1 MKRNKSKRKRNL
13 KNMRFFNTPKI
24 TLETVLNILSVIA
37 GSFIFAVG
45 INVFMIAGNLG
56 EGGVTGLSI
65 IFLYAFDIPLAISTL
80 VLNGILLVIG
90 FRFLSKRAMYYT
102 IFAVILM
109 SMFLGLTG
117 SWSIENDEIML
128 NVLFGGLLIGLGN
141 GLVIRIGAT
150 TAGSAIIG
158 RIANKYLDMKIA
170 NAILAV
176 DLFVIL
182 LSLTVLS
189 VQQVLLTV
197 VAMYTAVKVMDFV
210 IEGLNPKKAITIVST
225 KPEALGTLIN
235 SEIGRGVTMVKGKGF
250 YSRQETDILYVVI
263 SRSRLVRLK
272 RLIQK
277 YDENAFVVVNDVN
290 SVLGNSFVKE

>member
-1 MKRNKSKRKRNL
+1 MKKKRSI
-13 KNMRFFNTPKI
+13 KNINFEKIKLSMTPRI
-24 TLETVLNILSVIA
+24 TVQTLLNIASVIL

-80 VLNGILLVIG
+80 ILNGILLIIG

-109 SMFLGLTG
+109 SFFLGLTE
-117 SWSIENDEIML
+117 SWSIANDEIIL
-128 NVLFGGLLIGLGN
+128 NVLFGGLFIGLGN

-170 NAILAV
+170 NAILLV

-189 VQQVLLTV
+189 VQQVLFTM
-197 VAMYTAVKVMDFV
+197 VAMFTAVKVMDFV
-210 IEGLNPKKAITIVST
+210 IEGLNPKKAVTIVSS

-235 SEIGRGVTMVKGKGF
+235 SEIGRGVTMVNGQGF
-250 YSRQETDILYVVI
+250 YSREQFDILYVVI
-263 SRSRLVRLK
+263 NKSRLVRLK
-272 RLIQK
+272 RLIKK

-290 SVLGNSFVKE
+290 SVLGNAFPE

>member
-1 MKRNKSKRKRNL
+1 M
-13 KNMRFFNTPKI
+13 TPRI
-24 TLETVLNILSVIA
+24 TAETLLNILSVIA

-80 VLNGILLVIG
+80 ILNGILLIIG

-109 SMFLGLTG
+109 SFFLGLTE
-117 SWSIENDEIML
+117 SWSIANDEIIL
-128 NVLFGGLLIGLGN
+128 NVLFGGLFIGLGN

-170 NAILAV
+170 NAILPV
-176 DLFVIL
+176 SYTHLTLPTIL
-182 LSLTVLS
+182 LV
-189 VQQVLLTV
+189 
-197 VAMYTAVKVMDFV
+197 
-210 IEGLNPKKAITIVST
+210 
-225 KPEALGTLIN
+225 
-235 SEIGRGVTMVKGKGF
+235 
-250 YSRQETDILYVVI
+250 
-263 SRSRLVRLK
+263 
-272 RLIQK
+272 
-277 YDENAFVVVNDVN
+277 
-290 SVLGNSFVKE
+290 

>member
-1 MKRNKSKRKRNL
+1 MKKKRSI
-13 KNMRFFNTPKI
+13 KNINFEKIKLSMTPRI
-24 TLETVLNILSVIA
+24 TAQTLLNILSVIA

-45 INVFMIAGNLG
+45 INVFMISGNLG

-80 VLNGILLVIG
+80 ILNGLLLIIG
-90 FRFLSKRAMYYT
+90 FKFLSKRAMYYT

-109 SMFLGLTG
+109 SMFLGLTQ
-117 SWSIENDEIML
+117 SWSIDNDEIML
-128 NVLFGGLLIGLGN
+128 NVLFGGLFIGLGN

-170 NAILAV
+170 NAILLV

-189 VQQVLLTV
+189 VQQVLLTI
-197 VAMYTAVKVMDFV
+197 VAMFTAVKVMDFV
-210 IEGLNPKKAITIVST
+210 IEGLNPKKAITIVSS

-235 SEIGRGVTMVKGKGF
+235 SEIGRGVTMVNGQGF
-250 YSRQETDILYVVI
+250 YSREQFNILYVVI
-263 SRSRLVRLK
+263 NKSKLVRLK
-272 RLIQK
+272 RLIKK

-290 SVLGNSFVKE
+290 SVLGNAFPE

>member
-1 MKRNKSKRKRNL
+1 MKKKRSI
-13 KNMRFFNTPKI
+13 KNINFEKIKLSMTPRI
-24 TLETVLNILSVIA
+24 TAQTLLNILSVIA

-45 INVFMIAGNLG
+45 INVFMISGNLG

-80 VLNGILLVIG
+80 ILNGILLIIG

-109 SMFLGLTG
+109 SMFLGLTQ
-117 SWSIENDEIML
+117 SWSIENDEIIL
-128 NVLFGGLLIGLGN
+128 NVLFGGLFIGLGN

-150 TAGSAIIG
+150 TAGSAILG

-170 NAILAV
+170 NAILMV

-189 VQQVLLTV
+189 VQQVLFTI
-197 VAMYTAVKVMDFV
+197 VAMFTAVKVMDFV
-210 IEGLNPKKAITIVST
+210 IEGLNPKKAITIVSS

-235 SEIGRGVTMVKGKGF
+235 SEIGRGVTMLNGQGF
-250 YSRQETDILYVVI
+250 YSREQFDILYVVVNK
-263 SRSRLVRLK
+263 SKLVRLK
-272 RLIQK
+272 RLIK
-277 YDENAFVVVNDVN
+277 RYDENAFVVVNDVN
-290 SVLGNSFVKE
+290 SVLGNSFPQ

>member
-1 MKRNKSKRKRNL
+1 MKRKRSI
-13 KNMRFFNTPKI
+13 KNINFEKIKLSMTPRI
-24 TLETVLNILSVIA
+24 TAQTLLNILSVIA

-45 INVFMIAGNLG
+45 INVFMISGNLG
-56 EGGVTGLSI
+56 EGGVTGLAI

-80 VLNGILLVIG
+80 ILNGILLIIG

-109 SMFLGLTG
+109 SMFLGLTQ
-117 SWSIENDEIML
+117 SWSIENDEIIL
-128 NVLFGGLLIGLGN
+128 NVLFGGLFIGLGN

-150 TAGSAIIG
+150 TAGSAILG

-170 NAILAV
+170 NAILMV

-189 VQQVLLTV
+189 VQQVLFTI
-197 VAMYTAVKVMDFV
+197 VAMFTAVKVMDFV
-210 IEGLNPKKAITIVST
+210 IEGLNPKKAITIVSS

-235 SEIGRGVTMVKGKGF
+235 SEIGRGVTMLNGQGF
-250 YSRQETDILYVVI
+250 YSREQFDILYVVVNK
-263 SRSRLVRLK
+263 SKLVRLK
-272 RLIQK
+272 RLIK
-277 YDENAFVVVNDVN
+277 RYDENAFVVVNDVN
-290 SVLGNSFVKE
+290 SVLGNAFPE

>member
-1 MKRNKSKRKRNL
+1 MKNNRKDKKLNFEKIKLKR
-13 KNMRFFNTPKI
+13 TPKI
-24 TLETVLNILSVIA
+24 TLETLLNILSVIA
-37 GSFIFAVG
+37 GAFIFSVG

-65 IFLYAFDIPLAISTL
+65 IFFYAFDIPLAVSTL
-80 VLNGILLVIG
+80 ILNGILLIIG

-102 IFAVILM
+102 IFAVIMM
-109 SMFLGLTG
+109 SFFLGVTG

-158 RIANKYLDMKIA
+158 RIANKYLDIKIA

-176 DLFVIL
+176 DMFVIL

-197 VAMYTAVKVMDFV
+197 VAMFTAVKVMDFV
-210 IEGLNPKKAITIVST
+210 IEGLNPKKAITIVSS

-235 SEIGRGVTMVKGKGF
+235 SEIGRGVTMLNGKGF
-250 YSRQETDILYVVI
+250 YSKEETDILYVVI
-263 SRSRLVRLK
+263 NRSKLVRLK
-272 RLIQK
+272 RLIKK
-277 YDENAFVVVNDVN
+277 YDEEAFVVVNDVN
-290 SVLGNSFVKE
+290 SVLGSSFV

>member
-1 MKRNKSKRKRNL
+1 MKKKRNV
-13 KNMRFFNTPKI
+13 KNINFEKIKLSLTPRI
-24 TLETVLNILSVIA
+24 TAQTLLNILSVIA

-45 INVFMIAGNLG
+45 INVFMISGNLG

-80 VLNGILLVIG
+80 ILNGLLLIVG

-109 SMFLGLTG
+109 SMFLGLTQ
-117 SWSIENDEIML
+117 SWGIENDEIML
-128 NVLFGGLLIGLGN
+128 NVLFGGLFIGLGN

-170 NAILAV
+170 NAILLV

-189 VQQVLLTV
+189 VQQVLLTI
-197 VAMYTAVKVMDFV
+197 VAMFTAVKVMDFV
-210 IEGLNPKKAITIVST
+210 IEGLNPKKAITIVSS

-235 SEIGRGVTMVKGKGF
+235 SEIGRGVTMVNGQGF
-250 YSRQETDILYVVI
+250 YSKEQFDILYVVI
-263 SRSRLVRLK
+263 NKSKLVRLK
-272 RLIQK
+272 RLIKK

-290 SVLGNSFVKE
+290 SVLGNSFPQ

>member
-1 MKRNKSKRKRNL
+1 MKKKRNV
-13 KNMRFFNTPKI
+13 KNINFEKIKLSMTPRI
-24 TLETVLNILSVIA
+24 TAQTLLNILSVIA

-45 INVFMIAGNLG
+45 INVFMISGNLG

-80 VLNGILLVIG
+80 ILNGLLLIIG

-109 SMFLGLTG
+109 SMFLGLTQ
-117 SWSIENDEIML
+117 SWGIENDEIML
-128 NVLFGGLLIGLGN
+128 NVLFGGLFIGLGN

-170 NAILAV
+170 NAILLV

-189 VQQVLLTV
+189 VQQVLLTI
-197 VAMYTAVKVMDFV
+197 VAMFTAVKVMDFV
-210 IEGLNPKKAITIVST
+210 IEGLNPKKAITIVSS

-235 SEIGRGVTMVKGKGF
+235 SEIGRGVTMVNGQGF
-250 YSRQETDILYVVI
+250 YSREQFDILYVVI
-263 SRSRLVRLK
+263 NKSKLVRLK
-272 RLIQK
+272 RLIKK

-290 SVLGNSFVKE
+290 SVLGNSFPQ

>member
-1 MKRNKSKRKRNL
+1 MRNNRKNKKL
-13 KNMRFFNTPKI
+13 NFEKIKLMRTPKI
-24 TLETVLNILSVIA
+24 TLETLVNILSVIA
-37 GSFIFAVG
+37 GAFIFSVG

-65 IFLYAFDIPLAISTL
+65 IFFYAFDIPLAVSTL
-80 VLNGILLVIG
+80 ILNGILLIIG

-102 IFAVILM
+102 IFAVIMM
-109 SMFLGLTG
+109 SFFLGVTG

-158 RIANKYLDMKIA
+158 RIANKYLDIKIA

-176 DLFVIL
+176 DMLVIL

-197 VAMYTAVKVMDFV
+197 VAMFTAVKVMDFV
-210 IEGLNPKKAITIVST
+210 IEGLNPKKAITIVSS

-235 SEIGRGVTMVKGKGF
+235 SEIGRGVTMVNGKGF
-250 YSRQETDILYVVI
+250 YSKEETDILYVVI
-263 SRSRLVRLK
+263 NKSRLVRLK
-272 RLIQK
+272 RLIKK
-277 YDENAFVVVNDVN
+277 YDEDAFVVVNDVN
-290 SVLGNSFVKE
+290 SVLGSSFV

>member
-1 MKRNKSKRKRNL
+1 MKKKRNV
-13 KNMRFFNTPKI
+13 KNINFEKIKLSMTPRI
-24 TLETVLNILSVIA
+24 TAQTLLNILSVIA
-37 GSFIFAVG
+37 GSFIFAIG
-45 INVFMIAGNLG
+45 INVFMISGNLG

-80 VLNGILLVIG
+80 ILNGLLLIVG

-109 SMFLGLTG
+109 SMFLGLTQ
-117 SWSIENDEIML
+117 SWGIENDEIML
-128 NVLFGGLLIGLGN
+128 NVLFGGLFIGLGN

-170 NAILAV
+170 NAILLV

-189 VQQVLLTV
+189 VQQVLLTI
-197 VAMYTAVKVMDFV
+197 VAMFTAVKVMDFV
-210 IEGLNPKKAITIVST
+210 IEGLNPKKAITIVSS

-235 SEIGRGVTMVKGKGF
+235 SEIGRGVTMVNGQGF
-250 YSRQETDILYVVI
+250 YSREQFDILYVVI
-263 SRSRLVRLK
+263 NKSKLVRLK
-272 RLIQK
+272 RLIKK

-290 SVLGNSFVKE
+290 SVLGNSFPQ

>member
-1 MKRNKSKRKRNL
+1 MKRKRSI
-13 KNMRFFNTPKI
+13 KNINFEKIKLSMTPRI
-24 TLETVLNILSVIA
+24 TAQTLLNILSVIA

-45 INVFMIAGNLG
+45 INVFMISGNLG

-80 VLNGILLVIG
+80 ILNGILLIIG

-109 SMFLGLTG
+109 SMFLGLTQ
-117 SWSIENDEIML
+117 SWSIENDEIIL
-128 NVLFGGLLIGLGN
+128 NVLFGGLFIGLGN

-150 TAGSAIIG
+150 TAGSAILG

-170 NAILAV
+170 NAILMV

-189 VQQVLLTV
+189 VQQVLFTI
-197 VAMYTAVKVMDFV
+197 VAMFTAVKVMDFV
-210 IEGLNPKKAITIVST
+210 IEGLNPKKAITIVSS

-235 SEIGRGVTMVKGKGF
+235 SEIGRGVTMLNGQGF
-250 YSRQETDILYVVI
+250 YSREQFDILYVVVNK
-263 SRSRLVRLK
+263 SKLVRLK
-272 RLIQK
+272 RLIK
-277 YDENAFVVVNDVN
+277 RYDENAFVVVNDVN
-290 SVLGNSFVKE
+290 SVLGNAFPE

>member
-1 MKRNKSKRKRNL
+1 MKKKRSI
-13 KNMRFFNTPKI
+13 KNINFEKIKLSMTPRI
-24 TLETVLNILSVIA
+24 TVQTLLNILSVIA
-37 GSFIFAVG
+37 GSFIFSVG
-45 INVFMIAGNLG
+45 INVFMISGNLG

-65 IFLYAFDIPLAISTL
+65 IFLYAFGIPLAISTL
-80 VLNGILLVIG
+80 ILNGLLLIIG
-90 FRFLSKRAMYYT
+90 FKFLSKRAMYYT

-109 SMFLGLTG
+109 SMFLGLTE
-117 SWSIENDEIML
+117 SWGIENDEIML
-128 NVLFGGLLIGLGN
+128 NVLFGGLFIGLGN

-170 NAILAV
+170 NAILLV

-189 VQQVLLTV
+189 VQQVLLTI
-197 VAMYTAVKVMDFV
+197 VAMFTAVKVMDFV
-210 IEGLNPKKAITIVST
+210 IEGLNPKKAITIVSS

-235 SEIGRGVTMVKGKGF
+235 SEIGRGVTMVNGQGF
-250 YSRQETDILYVVI
+250 YSREQFDILYVVI
-263 SRSRLVRLK
+263 NKSKLVRLK
-272 RLIQK
+272 RLIKK

-290 SVLGNSFVKE
+290 SVLGNAFPE

>member
-1 MKRNKSKRKRNL
+1 MKKKRSL
-13 KNMRFFNTPKI
+13 KNINFEKIKLSMTPRI
-24 TLETVLNILSVIA
+24 TVQTLLNILSVIA

-45 INVFMIAGNLG
+45 INVFMISGNLG

-80 VLNGILLVIG
+80 ILNGLLLIIG

-109 SMFLGLTG
+109 SFFLGLTQ
-117 SWSIENDEIML
+117 SWSIENDEIIL
-128 NVLFGGLLIGLGN
+128 NVLFGGLFIGLGN

-150 TAGSAIIG
+150 TAGSAILG

-170 NAILAV
+170 NAILMV

-189 VQQVLLTV
+189 VQQVLFTI
-197 VAMYTAVKVMDFV
+197 VAMFTAVKVMDFV
-210 IEGLNPKKAITIVST
+210 IEGLNPKKAVTIVSS

-235 SEIGRGVTMVKGKGF
+235 SEIGRGVTMLNGQGF
-250 YSRQETDILYVVI
+250 YSREQFDILYVVI
-263 SRSRLVRLK
+263 NKSKLVRLK
-272 RLIQK
+272 RLIKK

-290 SVLGNSFVKE
+290 SVLGNAFPE

>member
-1 MKRNKSKRKRNL
+1 MKKKRSI
-13 KNMRFFNTPKI
+13 KNINFEKIKLSMTPRI
-24 TLETVLNILSVIA
+24 TAETLLNILSVIA

-80 VLNGILLVIG
+80 ILNGILLIIG

-109 SMFLGLTG
+109 SFFLGLTE
-117 SWSIENDEIML
+117 SWSIANDEIIL
-128 NVLFGGLLIGLGN
+128 NVLFGGLFIGLGN

-170 NAILAV
+170 NAILLV

-189 VQQVLLTV
+189 VQQVLFTM
-197 VAMYTAVKVMDFV
+197 VAMFTAVKVMDFV
-210 IEGLNPKKAITIVST
+210 IEGLNPKKAVTIVSS

-235 SEIGRGVTMVKGKGF
+235 SEIGRGVTMVNGQGF
-250 YSRQETDILYVVI
+250 YSREQFDILYVVI
-263 SRSRLVRLK
+263 NKSRLVRLK
-272 RLIQK
+272 RLIKK

-290 SVLGNSFVKE
+290 SVLGNSYPQ

>member
-1 MKRNKSKRKRNL
+1 MNKKRSI
-13 KNMRFFNTPKI
+13 KNMNFEKIKLSMTPRI
-24 TLETVLNILSVIA
+24 TAETLLNILSVIA

-80 VLNGILLVIG
+80 ILNGILLIIG

-109 SMFLGLTG
+109 SFFLGLTE
-117 SWSIENDEIML
+117 SWSIANDEIIL
-128 NVLFGGLLIGLGN
+128 NVLFGGLFIGLGN

-170 NAILAV
+170 NAILLV

-189 VQQVLLTV
+189 VQQVLFTM
-197 VAMYTAVKVMDFV
+197 VAMFTAVKVMDFV
-210 IEGLNPKKAITIVST
+210 IEGLNPKKAITIVSS

-235 SEIGRGVTMVKGKGF
+235 SEIGRGVTMVNGQGF
-250 YSRQETDILYVVI
+250 YSREQFDILYVVI
-263 SRSRLVRLK
+263 NKSKLVRLK
-272 RLIQK
+272 RLIKK

-290 SVLGNSFVKE
+290 SVLGNAFPQ

>member
-1 MKRNKSKRKRNL
+1 MKKKRNV
-13 KNMRFFNTPKI
+13 KNINFEKIKLSMTPRI
-24 TLETVLNILSVIA
+24 TAQTLLNILSVIA

-45 INVFMIAGNLG
+45 INVFMISGNLG

-80 VLNGILLVIG
+80 ILNGLLLIVG

-109 SMFLGLTG
+109 SMFLGLTQ
-117 SWSIENDEIML
+117 SWGIENDEIML
-128 NVLFGGLLIGLGN
+128 NVLFGGLFIGLGN

-170 NAILAV
+170 NAILLV

-189 VQQVLLTV
+189 VQQVLLTI
-197 VAMYTAVKVMDFV
+197 VAMFTAVKVMDFV
-210 IEGLNPKKAITIVST
+210 IEGLNPKKAITIVSS

-235 SEIGRGVTMVKGKGF
+235 SEIGRGVTMVNGQGF
-250 YSRQETDILYVVI
+250 YSREQFDILYVVI
-263 SRSRLVRLK
+263 NKSKLVRLK
-272 RLIQK
+272 RLIKK

-290 SVLGNSFVKE
+290 SVLGNSFPQ

>member
-1 MKRNKSKRKRNL
+1 MKKKRSI
-13 KNMRFFNTPKI
+13 KNINFEKIKLSMTPRI
-24 TLETVLNILSVIA
+24 TAQTLLNILSVIA

-45 INVFMIAGNLG
+45 INVFMISGNLG

-80 VLNGILLVIG
+80 ILNGILLIIG

-109 SMFLGLTG
+109 SMFLGLTQ
-117 SWSIENDEIML
+117 SWSIENDEIIL
-128 NVLFGGLLIGLGN
+128 NVLFGGLFIGLGN

-150 TAGSAIIG
+150 TAGSAILG

-170 NAILAV
+170 NAILMV

-189 VQQVLLTV
+189 VQQVLFTI
-197 VAMYTAVKVMDFV
+197 VAMFTAVKVMDFV
-210 IEGLNPKKAITIVST
+210 IEGLNPKKAITIVSS

-235 SEIGRGVTMVKGKGF
+235 SEIGRGVTMLNGQGF
-250 YSRQETDILYVVI
+250 YSREQFDILYVVVNK
-263 SRSRLVRLK
+263 SKLVRLK
-272 RLIQK
+272 RLIK
-277 YDENAFVVVNDVN
+277 RYDENAFVVVNDVN
-290 SVLGNSFVKE
+290 SVLGNAFPE

>member
-1 MKRNKSKRKRNL
+1 MKKKRNV
-13 KNMRFFNTPKI
+13 KNINFEKIKLSMTPRI
-24 TLETVLNILSVIA
+24 TAQTLLNILSVIA

-45 INVFMIAGNLG
+45 INVFMISGNLG

-80 VLNGILLVIG
+80 ILNGLLLIVG

-109 SMFLGLTG
+109 SMFLGLTQ
-117 SWSIENDEIML
+117 SWGIENDEIML
-128 NVLFGGLLIGLGN
+128 NVLFGGLFIGLGN

-170 NAILAV
+170 NAILLV

-189 VQQVLLTV
+189 VQQVLLTI
-197 VAMYTAVKVMDFV
+197 VAMFTAVKVMDFV
-210 IEGLNPKKAITIVST
+210 IEGLNPKKAITIVSS

-235 SEIGRGVTMVKGKGF
+235 SEIGRGVTMVNGQGF
-250 YSRQETDILYVVI
+250 YSKEQFDILYVVI
-263 SRSRLVRLK
+263 NKSKLVRLK
-272 RLIQK
+272 RLIKK

-290 SVLGNSFVKE
+290 SVLGNSFPQ

>member
-1 MKRNKSKRKRNL
+1 MKDNKKM
-13 KNMRFFNTPKI
+13 KNFEKVRLTRRPKI

-37 GSFIFAVG
+37 GAFIFSVG

-65 IFLYAFDIPLAISTL
+65 IFLYAFDIPLAVSTL
-80 VLNGILLVIG
+80 ILNGILLVIG

-102 IFAVILM
+102 IFAVIMM
-109 SMFLGLTG
+109 SLFLGLTG

-158 RIANKYLDMKIA
+158 RIANKYLDIKIA

-176 DLFVIL
+176 DLFVIM

-197 VAMYTAVKVMDFV
+197 VAMFTAVKVMDFV

-235 SEIGRGVTMVKGKGF
+235 SEIGRGVTMMNGKGF
-250 YSRQETDILYVVI
+250 YSKQETDILYVVI
-263 SRSRLVRLK
+263 NKSKLVRLK
-272 RLIQK
+272 RLIKK

-290 SVLGNSFVKE
+290 SVLGSSFV